1 MHHKKIEQK
10 IQKLRQEIRKH
21 RSNYHIQD
29 ISSISGGV
37 LDSLMHQLVKLET
50 EYPELI
56 TPDSPTQRVGGEV
69 LPEFEKVDHTIP
81 MMSLNDV
88 FDESELQQWE
98 ARNLGIMDQSTT
110 LQYFV
115 ELKLD
120 GLAVSIKYA
129 NYALIQGLTRGNGQ
143 EGENITHNIKTIQ
156 DIPIQLNS
164 KEQIIAK
171 LKNYDI
177 NLANRFESL
186 WQEDCEIRGEAYIRY
201 SQLDLINQNL
211 KAQGQAGYANVRN
224 LAAGSLRQLDSAVA
238 ASRGLRFFA
247 WGLITDLGQTT
258 QQEEY
263 WLLEALGLPVVRE
276 NKLVDNIKQV
286 QEYYQQILNLR
297 EKIDFAY
304 DGVVVKVNNKNIQ
317 NQLGFTGKGPR
328 FMIAY
333 KFPAEE
339 VTTQVIDI
347 ISQVG
352 RSGKVT
358 PVAIMNPVNVYG
370 VTVTRATLHNQ
381 DEIERLGLLIG
392 DTIVIRRAGDVIP
405 EIVKVLSELRIGSE
419 KKSPYPI
426 SCPECGTTLVKTKEQ
441 VNQYCPN
448 LKCPARHIEY
458 LSYAVSKE
466 GFNIEGLSKKILLK
480 LQEADLIQHIDD
492 IFKLSLDDIRIT
504 AGFGDKSA
512 QNLFNSIQNAKNIT
526 FRRFVQALGIPMVGN
541 QTALQLSRHFQS
553 LDEFLTTNLEQLQTI
568 PDIGEKVAHS
578 IIDYIY
584 NANNLHPIQEL
595 LQAGIVIEYP
605 AVKRGVWADKNIC
618 ITGTFEQFTRDE
630 LKDKIEA
637 EGGIIMSQV
646 SFQTDILLV
655 GQKAGS
661 KLEKAKKLGVKIIT
675 EKELLFLSPFGGVSL
690 KGGGG

>member
-1 MHHKKIEQK
+1 MQKKEIK
-10 IQKLRQEIRKH
+10 YRLQKLRQEIRKH

-37 LDSLMHQLVKLET
+37 LDSLMHQLANLEA

-56 TPDSPTQRVGGEV
+56 TLDSPTQRVGGEV
-69 LPEFEKVDHTIP
+69 LPEFEKVAHTIP

-88 FDESELQQWE
+88 FDQSELQQWE
-98 ARNLGIMDQSTT
+98 ARNKGILDKKMT

-120 GLAVSIKYA
+120 GLAVSVKYE
-129 NYALIQGLTRGNGQ
+129 NYTLVQGLTRGNGQ

-156 DIPIQLNS
+156 DIPIKLDSQ
-164 KEQIIAK
+164 EQIVDK
-171 LKNYDI
+171 LKIYDI
-177 NLANRFESL
+177 NLAHRFESI
-186 WQEDCEIRGEAYIRY
+186 WQGDCEIRGEAYIRY
-201 SQLDLINQNL
+201 SQLDLINQKL
-211 KAQGQAGYANVRN
+211 KAQGQSEYANVRN
-224 LAAGSLRQLDSAVA
+224 LAAGSLRQLDSSITAN
-238 ASRGLRFFA
+238 RGLSFFA

-263 WLLEALGLPVVRE
+263 WILEALGFPVVKE
-276 NKLVDNIKQV
+276 NKLLDNIKQV
-286 QEYYQQILNLR
+286 QEYYQEIFNLR
-297 EKIDFAY
+297 DSIDFAY
-304 DGVVVKVNNKNIQ
+304 DGVVVKVNDKNMQ

-352 RSGKVT
+352 RTGKVT
-358 PVAIMNPVNVYG
+358 PVAIMKPVNVYG

-392 DTIVIRRAGDVIP
+392 DTVIIRRAGDVIP
-405 EIVKVLSELRIGSE
+405 EIVKVLPELRIGSE
-419 KKSPYPI
+419 KEYKYPSI
-426 SCPECGTTLVKTKEQ
+426 CPECGTALIQAKEQ

-448 LKCPARHIEY
+448 IRCPARHIEY

-466 GFNIEGLSKKILLK
+466 GFNIDGLSKKILLK

-504 AGFGDKSA
+504 AGFGEKSA
-512 QNLFNSIQNAKNIT
+512 QNLFNSIQSSKNIT
-526 FRRFVQALGIPMVGN
+526 FRRFIQALGIPMVGN

-553 LDEFLTTNLEQLQTI
+553 LDEFLTTNLEQLQAI
-568 PDIGEKVAHS
+568 SDIGEKVAS
-578 IIDYIY
+578 FIIDYIY
-584 NANNLHPIQEL
+584 NANNSHLIKEL
-595 LQAGIVIEYP
+595 LKSGISIDYP
-605 AVKRGVWADKNIC
+605 IVKKGIWADKTIC
-618 ITGTFEQFTRDE
+618 ITGTFDQFTRDE
-630 LKDKIEA
+630 LKSKIEA
-637 EGGIIMSQV
+637 EGGIVVSQV
-646 SFQTDILLV
+646 SSQTDILLV
-655 GQKAGS
+655 GAKAGS
-661 KLEKAKKLGVKIIT
+661 KLEKAKKFGIKIIT
-675 EKELLFLSPFGGVSL
+675 EREL
-690 KGGGG
+690 